1 LPAFEASRVDV
12 MHALAEESAAST
24 GGAWRSRA
32 ARLRAVVM
40 GAQVAVACLLLV
52 GAALLG
58 RSFVALMHA
67 DRGYDPASILSARV
81 DLPRRYT
88 PPQRVAFADAAS
100 ARLGGAP
107 GVVAAAVGNALPF
120 VSMGGVIVFEM
131 PSPNDPGVK
140 LQVQATSRLVGTQY
154 ARAMGLRLVMG
165 RWLLDSDTET
175 TRPAIVVNRSF
186 AQKYLGDNPIGMRVP
201 MSFGEGRPDGDVV
214 GLVEDMRQAD
224 VTDGPAAE
232 VFVSYRQ
239 MPARLANG
247 PMVLVMRTSDDPMA
261 HVSAMRTAVREQDPS
276 IALDSIMT
284 MEERVATSLAKPRL
298 YALLLTGFAV
308 AALAIAGVGLFGIL
322 SYSVAQRSREIGVR
336 SALGAQLSDIVAL
349 VLGQAMIV
357 CAIGVA
363 FGLAVAFALTRYLGS
378 LLYGVTRGD
387 VVSYVSVAVAVT
399 VAVAIACF
407 VPARRAARVD
417 PIAVLRQV

>member
-1 LPAFEASRVDV
+1 
-12 MHALAEESAAST
+12 MHALTEESAAST

-32 ARLRAVVM
+32 ARYRAFVM
-40 GAQVAVACLLLV
+40 GAQVAVACVLLV

-88 PPQRVAFADAAS
+88 PPQRVAFADAIT
-100 ARLGGAP
+100 ARLRGAP
-107 GVVAAAVGNALPF
+107 GVVSASAGNALPL

-131 PSPNDPGVK
+131 PSPKDPGLK
-140 LQVQATSRLVGTQY
+140 LQVQATSRVVGPEY
-154 ARAMGLRLVMG
+154 ARTMGLRLAGG
-165 RWLLDSDTET
+165 RWLLDSDSDT

-186 AQKYLGDNPIGMRVP
+186 AKKYLGDNPIGMHVP
-201 MSFGEGRPDGDVV
+201 MSFGQGRPDGDVV

-224 VTDGPAAE
+224 ITDAPAAE

-247 PMVLVMRTSDDPMA
+247 PMVLAMRTTDDPIA
-261 HVSAMRTAVREQDPS
+261 HVSAMRSAVREQDPS

-298 YALLLTGFAV
+298 YALLLAGFAV

-322 SYSVAQRSREIGVR
+322 SYGVAQRAREIGVR
-336 SALGAQLSDIVAL
+336 TALGAQVHDIVAL
-349 VLGQAMIV
+349 VLRQAMV
-357 CAIGVA
+357 MCAIGVA
-363 FGLAVAFALTRYLGS
+363 AGLAAAFALTRYLAS

-387 VVSYVSVAVAVT
+387 VVSYVAVAIAVT
-399 VAVAIACF
+399 VAVAIACL

-417 PIAVLRQV
+417 PIEVLRQA